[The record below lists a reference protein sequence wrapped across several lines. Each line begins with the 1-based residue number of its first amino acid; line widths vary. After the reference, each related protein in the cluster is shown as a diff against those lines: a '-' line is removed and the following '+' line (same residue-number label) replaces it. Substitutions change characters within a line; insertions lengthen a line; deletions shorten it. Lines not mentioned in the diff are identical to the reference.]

1 MHARLTSRLLADAD
15 GNSHRAALQELEAL
29 AWEHP
34 EQRQPIADAVC
45 HYLREPAGQAPA
57 EMAPAE
63 IAVPEMAI
71 PKMAPAAQQ
80 AVALLAALARQHP
93 STDGPAADGLA
104 AGDPAADASCDAG
117 CEHCLDLALDGAI
130 LPDVDFGDCRLGTV
144 SLTDTHFRG
153 ASAFA
158 GARFGDQALFQRSVF
173 EGDASFADARFNR
186 AADFGRARFRADAD
200 FSRARFQS
208 IAWFGRG
215 EEGLDEDDEAWDDI
229 ENRRTVAWDELNED
243 DPLWPIAELAGEYQT
258 WEEGGDG
265 TRFNNGVSFANATFA
280 MEAWFWKARFGSTV
294 SFQRCVFGGR
304 VHLIQPAVDL
314 TGARLTADAQ
324 EKGQEWP
331 EGQDWPLGWTTA
343 SDLQA
348 DGAALVVLDTSLTPY
363 HLHLAD
369 PDPEIRLAGLQIL
382 GELGDAEPDLRERIA
397 DTVCAYLRTPLS
409 FDVTTDV
416 FDLAP
421 GQFSELRAR
430 RTAQRLLADR
440 TRPGSGRPLWEDIDL
455 QLSGATLIDFDLGGC
470 RLARGD
476 FSGAQ
481 FYGTTSFA
489 QASFGGK
496 QSSYGTEI
504 SFALTSGGRQGRAT
518 FHGPVDFSGLSH
530 RQSGLMRCRFHTD
543 GSVHASGTDQ
553 DLIRVLLGARLAGE
567 PEAATAAF
575 REALRS
581 FSANAPYRLSRDDAE
596 AIIRHMEYGPVAGPA
611 EAPWDAR
618 TGLKIVGADVLLA
631 DVIFALAAGGSA
643 ETESLPQLSAEQREA
658 ATQVIRVLL
667 EALEAD

>member
-1 MHARLTSRLLADAD
+1 MHARLVSRLLADAD
-15 GNSHRAALQELEAL
+15 GYSHRAALQELEAL

-45 HYLREPAGQAPA
+45 RYLREAAEQAPVGTAAA
-57 EMAPAE
+57 EQASAE
-63 IAVPEMAI
+63 
-71 PKMAPAAQQ
+71 MAPAAQQ

-93 STDGPAADGLA
+93 GADGPAAHGLA
-104 AGDPAADASCDAG
+104 PDSPAAETSCDAD
-117 CEHCLDLALDGAI
+117 CAHCLDLALGGAI

-144 SLTDTHFRG
+144 SLTDAHFRG
-153 ASAFA
+153 AVVFA
-158 GARFGDQALFQRSVF
+158 GARFGDRALFQRSVF
-173 EGDASFADARFNR
+173 EGDASFAGARFNR

-215 EEGLDEDDEAWDDI
+215 EEGLDEDDEAWDDL

-243 DPLWPIAELAGEYQT
+243 DPLWPIAELIDEYQT

-265 TRFNNGVSFANATFA
+265 TRFNNGVSFADATFA

-294 SFQRCVFGGR
+294 SFQRCEFGGR

-343 SDLQA
+343 SAVQA
-348 DGAALVVLDTSLTPY
+348 DGTALIVLDTSLTPY

-382 GELGDAEPDLRERIA
+382 GELGDTEPDLRERIA

-430 RTAQRLLADR
+430 RTAQRLLTDR

-489 QASFGGK
+489 QSSFGGK
-496 QSSYGTEI
+496 QSSHGTEI
-504 SFALTSGGRQGRAT
+504 SFALTSGGQQGRAT
-518 FHGPVDFSGLSH
+518 FHGPVDFAGLAH

-553 DLIRVLLGARLAGE
+553 DLIRVLLGARLAGQ
-567 PEAATAAF
+567 PEAATAEF
-575 REALRS
+575 CQALRS

-596 AIIRHMEYGPVAGPA
+596 AIIRNMEYGPVAGPA
-611 EAPWDAR
+611 EAPWDTR
-618 TGLKIVGADVLLA
+618 TGLKIVGTDVLLA
-631 DVIFALAAGGSA
+631 DVIFALATAGPTG
-643 ETESLPQLSAEQREA
+643 TESLPQLNAEQREA
-658 ATQVIRVLL
+658 ATSVIRVLL

>member
-45 HYLREPAGQAPA
+45 RYLRRPA
-57 EMAPAE
+57 EQATAE
-63 IAVPEMAI
+63 
-71 PKMAPAAQQ
+71 MAPAAQQ

-93 STDGPAADGLA
+93 AAD
-104 AGDPAADASCDAG
+104 DPAADTSCDAG

-153 ASAFA
+153 ASVFA

-173 EGDASFADARFNR
+173 EGDASFAGARFNR
-186 AADFGRARFRADAD
+186 AADFGRTRFRADAD

-243 DPLWPIAELAGEYQT
+243 DPLWPIAELIDEYQT

-265 TRFNNGVSFANATFA
+265 ARFNNGVSFADATFA
-280 MEAWFWKARFGSTV
+280 MEAWFWKARFGSMV

-343 SDLQA
+343 SDLQT

-369 PDPEIRLAGLQIL
+369 PDPEIRLAGIHIL
-382 GELGDAEPDLRERIA
+382 GELGDAELDLRERIA

-430 RTAQRLLADR
+430 RTAQRLLTDR

-489 QASFGGK
+489 RASFGGK
-496 QSSYGTEI
+496 QSGYGTEI
-504 SFALTSGGRQGRAT
+504 SFTLTSDGRQGRAT
-518 FHGPVDFSGLSH
+518 FHGPVDFSGLAH
-530 RQSGLMRCRFHTD
+530 RPPGLMRCRFHTD
-543 GSVHASGTDQ
+543 GSVRASGTDQ
-553 DLIRVLLGARLAGE
+553 DIIRVLLSARLAGE
-567 PEAATAAF
+567 PETAEAEF

-581 FSANAPYRLSRDDAE
+581 FSVNAPYRLSRDNAE
-596 AIIRHMEYGPVAGPA
+596 AIIRTMEYGTVAGPA
-611 EAPWDAR
+611 EAPWDTR
-618 TGLKIVGADVLLA
+618 TGLKIAGTDMLLA
-631 DVIFALAAGGSA
+631 DVIFALAGGGLT
-643 ETESLPQLSAEQREA
+643 ETRSVPQLSSKQREA
-658 ATQVIRVLL
+658 ATSLIRVLL
-667 EALEAD
+667 AALEAD